1 MRVLLADDHQLLRQA
16 MRRALEDAGLSVIA
30 EAGDGGEAV
39 RLAAELKPDVVL
51 MDVSMP
57 VLDGVEATRRLH
69 ADFPDLPI
77 VILTMHG
84 DDALRRD
91 AVAAGATGFL
101 TKDVSMQ
108 EVVATVTQV
117 GGGDVA
123 LSTELAVT
131 ILAEMEDGK
140 DKPPSPLT
148 PREEEVLQLIADG
161 CSTSEVA
168 SNLFIS
174 GKTVKNHLA
183 SIYEKLE
190 ARDRTQAVL
199 SAVRIGSNSAPLT
212 RTNPIKPGLYGP
224 VLTNGAAGLF
234 SRPPSNVILCSAPQP
249 ESARGNFN
257 LTAGGQTSMD
267 LFLVKTW
274 LKARMNVDTERG
286 ATMVEYVLILALI
299 AILVIG
305 VVAALGHSVSSKF
318 SEASSGIG

>member
-16 MRRALEDAGLSVIA
+16 MRRALEDAGLTVVA

-39 RLAAELKPDVVL
+39 RLATELKPDVVL

-69 ADFPDLPI
+69 GDLPDLPI

-84 DDALRRD
+84 DDALRRE
-91 AVAAGATGFL
+91 ALAAGATGFL

-117 GGGDVA
+117 GGGDVN

-131 ILAEMEDGK
+131 ILAEMGDGN

-199 SAVRIGSNSAPLT
+199 SAVRIGIIQL
-212 RTNPIKPGLYGP
+212 R
-224 VLTNGAAGLF
+224 
-234 SRPPSNVILCSAPQP
+234 
-249 ESARGNFN
+249 
-257 LTAGGQTSMD
+257 
-267 LFLVKTW
+267 
-274 LKARMNVDTERG
+274 
-286 ATMVEYVLILALI
+286 
-299 AILVIG
+299 
-305 VVAALGHSVSSKF
+305 
-318 SEASSGIG
+318 